1 MLPYGFD
8 NSSLDLMPSFDPLNV
23 KDKITT
29 MAMNRAGSAWN
40 LGNSG
45 GSALGSPGSAL
56 GAPGSALG
64 GSGSFFG
71 GGAGAAGAGANAG
84 RFSLSGVKGAEDL
97 ALKTPGAG
105 FQFSSLAGLI
115 PQAALATGLP
125 QAIFG
130 RYTGNILGQGASGAL
145 TGMAMGGP
153 VGAAVGGGVGALGS
167 AITGKQGQQR
177 PPMQVPVTP
186 MKPDLYSNY

>member
-8 NSSLDLMPSFDPLNV
+8 NSSLDLMPSFDPNNI

-29 MAMNRAGSAWN
+29 MAMNRAGGAWN

-56 GAPGSALG
+56 GAPGPALG

-71 GGAGAAGAGANAG
+71 GGAGAAGGAGK
-84 RFSLSGVKGAEDL
+84 FSLSGVKGAEDL
-97 ALKTPGAG
+97 ALKSPASG
-105 FQFSSLAGLI
+105 FQFSSLAGMI

-153 VGAAVGGGVGALGS
+153 VGAAVGGGVGAIGS
-167 AITGKQGQQR
+167 ALTGKQGQQR